1 MGASC
6 GGATL
11 DQGRVSYAGTKLQM
25 LSVQNLVKSFG
36 GFRALNGCVLEIRA
50 GGITGIMGP
59 NGAGKSTLFNVIA
72 GLIRPDEGEIVLEGS
87 DVGGLAPHRLAA
99 RGLVRTFQISREL
112 GELTVLENMLL
123 GQQRQSGERALLA
136 VIGGRRIRDEEAR
149 AIEKAR
155 GLLEQVDLWHLAN
168 EPARNL
174 SGGQKKLLE
183 ISRALMLD
191 PKIILLDEPTAG
203 VSPLMSRKLAA
214 TISQLRV
221 RGLTFAIIE
230 HDMDMIAELC
240 DPIYVLAEG
249 RTLTSGTFREVAGNA
264 DVMRAY
270 LGKVGHA

>member
-1 MGASC
+1 
-6 GGATL
+6 
-11 DQGRVSYAGTKLQM
+11 M
-25 LSVQNLVKSFG
+25 LSVQNVVKSFG
-36 GFRALNGCVLEIRA
+36 GFRALNGCQLEIKP

-59 NGAGKSTLFNVIA
+59 NGAGKSTLFNVVA
-72 GLIRPDEGEIVLEGS
+72 GLIPPDEGQVVLEGRVVS
-87 DVGGLAPHRLAA
+87 GLRPHRLAE

-123 GQQRQSGERALLA
+123 GRPRQSGERVSLSFLLR
-136 VIGGRRIRDEEAR
+136 GRVREEEAA
-149 AIEKAR
+149 AIAKAR
-155 GLLEQVDLWHLAN
+155 GLLEQVDLWPLAN

-203 VSPLMSRKLAA
+203 VSPLMSRVLGR
-214 TISQLRV
+214 TITQLRD

-240 DPIYVLAEG
+240 SPIYVLAEG
-249 RTLTSGTFREVAGNA
+249 RTLTSGTFREVAANA

-270 LGKVGHA
+270 LGKIGHA